1 LIPFGVRDGSTF
13 LLFFLDRRP
22 GLVKRVKPPFRTQ
35 DSEHEVSE
43 EEFTRLEAAAS
54 KIGAD
59 SKRVVSEALLA
70 GVNGQNEKSVAAL
83 SAASGR
89 YLDQSSVPRASR
101 PAAHP
106 YSPGFNHGKGISEAQ
121 TQLRYRLDHGR
132 GLGTARAVWEPY

>member
-43 EEFTRLEAAAS
+43 EEFTRLEA
-54 KIGAD
+54 
-59 SKRVVSEALLA
+59 EALLA
-70 GVNGQNEKSVAAL
+70 GVNGQNEKSVAPL

-132 GLGTARAVWEPY
+132 GFGTARAVWEPY